1 MSTYSLTKRIIPT
14 FVLFLF
20 TFCAYAQLPDFTLTV
35 TPTPQ
40 TCFGN
45 GALNFSVSGTN
56 SSASID
62 YSVYLLPN
70 TTTAITVT
78 TDNVA
83 TGLGAGNYL
92 VIATQSLGTESNTSS
107 AEVTIENQ
115 VTPLSYTLTPTHV
128 RCGNDG
134 AITVNVNSGN
144 PVSYEIIDGPVT
156 VPLQSDNVFNNLPE
170 GIYVVRAYDDCGEG
184 VVVTIQLVQ
193 INTNVILGDVTFPVA
208 ELPDC
213 NTISVGNTY
222 AMSSNNEEIFWPLT
236 YEYTVYPPGG
246 GTPTIVTEVLPSG
259 DETVAPTNFIAN
271 IPFYHDQEYY
281 YDLEVTDVCGNVF
294 TRENNIV
301 NQHLGFSATSSIEN
315 CTFLSFK
322 IAPFIY
328 VGPINVN
335 FISAPAGFNPSDFSA
350 SHPTFASMAEY
361 ASTTASVPEGV
372 YTVEITDACG
382 RSYTDTFDVQQP
394 ENQTQV
400 ITDAVCGSD
409 LGSIQIWIQGRT
421 IDTVTM
427 ISAPAEYTGT
437 LPEDVSAYVGDQ
449 EGFLMDG
456 LPIGTYEF
464 LLVDTCGEEYNEIV
478 ELEPTTS
485 GGTFDMNVLQRPGCE
500 EGYGSIRLTSEAD
513 LESMI
518 VTSGP
523 AEFSDTYPVDVSYN
537 IADNGNFYMNS
548 FPAGDYTFDAID
560 ACGAIGTKDVTVEG
574 YTITQNDINVIPYC
588 GSFQLS
594 IQHQSNGNYIRSFWV
609 QYYDE
614 ATGTWGHPE
623 TGEAYT
629 DGLPTEVNSI
639 YVDPPYDSN
648 PTFYF
653 AVGDYRVIKTFYYLD
668 NGTTTNVLCF
678 NVISEFT
685 FTGGPEITE
694 VYSFPCADGLTE
706 AAVEVDGVPPFS
718 YKITTKDGEPFLIDN
733 AGSNIFSGL
742 ESGYYNFQVTDA
754 CQNIV
759 NAQFNINATD
769 PLAITATD
777 FCEGEE
783 GTLSVQPLSFLSY
796 EWYSANDPDTVL
808 SNNNI
813 LIFTAFDSDTQAGVY
828 YVDIIAENPTSCMN
842 TTLEY
847 EIEPNA
853 MPNAGNDDS
862 VALCNEGNTIDLTAY
877 LSSPHDAGGTWEDV
891 DASGMLSGN
900 MLDTDGLAEGTYNF
914 RYTVMDVCGV
924 ISDEAVITLTFTDTP
939 EVPDA
944 DTVAPICEGDDI
956 ELGVTTIAGASYQWT
971 GPNNF
976 TSTEESPVI
985 TNAAISASG
994 TYSVTAT
1001 INGCTSQP
1009 ATVEVIVNTN
1019 PNAGDDDT
1027 ITLCNEGSTVDLTAY
1042 LSAPHDAGG
1051 TWEDV
1056 DSSGMLS
1063 GNMLD
1068 TNGLAEGTYNFRYTV
1083 VGCDN
1088 VTDEAVITITLNDTP
1103 QAPVPTAVNAVC
1115 EGEDIQLSV
1124 NNVTGAS
1131 YQWTGPDNF
1140 SSTEQNPFITGV
1152 AVSASGTYS
1161 VTATVNGCT
1170 SQPSTVNVTINPLPD
1185 FTIGGDASLCEGQST
1200 MLDINPQNFDINNA
1214 SLAWYHDGEEL
1225 VGVNSQT
1232 IEVFEIG
1239 QYDAVINTNGCET
1252 QQSIEVTPKTVD
1264 FDIVLD
1270 GGCVNFEYILSIDNI
1285 EEVTGSTFVWTGP
1298 DGYYYVGEEANIS
1311 DLTPGEYMVTITT
1324 ADGCSEQDIII
1335 VENTSCEIPRG
1346 ISPNDDEYNQSFDL
1360 SNLDVIDLQIFNR
1373 YGLQVYERRNYVNEW
1388 HGQSDKGELPAG
1400 TYFYVAT
1407 LSAGKKVTGWVYLQ
1421 RQVN

>member
-1 MSTYSLTKRIIPT
+1 MSTYTLTKRIT
-14 FVLFLF
+14 LSLVLFLC

-45 GALNFSVSGTN
+45 GQLSFSVTGTN
-56 SSASID
+56 SAASID

-83 TGLGAGNYL
+83 TGLGAGDYL
-92 VIATQSLGTESNTSS
+92 VVATQSLGAESNTSS
-107 AEVTIENQ
+107 TEVTIANQ
-115 VTPLSYTLTPTHV
+115 VVPLSYTPTPTHV

-134 AITVNVNSGN
+134 TITVNVNSGN

-156 VPLQSDNVFNNLPE
+156 VPLQSDNVFNNLPV
-170 GIYVVRAYDDCGEG
+170 GIYVVRTYDDCGEG

-193 INTNVILGDVTFPVA
+193 INTNVLLGDVTIPTA

-213 NTISVGNTY
+213 NTITVGNTY
-222 AMSSNNEEIFWPLT
+222 AMSSNDEEIFWPLT

-246 GTPTIVTEVLPSG
+246 GTPTIVTEVLLSG
-259 DETVAPTNFIAN
+259 YEKLDPTDFTAN
-271 IPFYHDQEYY
+271 IPFYYDQEYY

-294 TRENNIV
+294 TVNNNVV
-301 NQHLGFSATSSIEN
+301 NQDLGFALSTSIEE

-322 IAPFIY
+322 LDPFIY
-328 VGPINVN
+328 VGPITVN
-335 FISAPAGFNPSDFSA
+335 FIDAPVGFNPSDFSA
-350 SHPTFASMAEY
+350 EHPTFASEAEY
-361 ASTTASVPEGV
+361 KSSTASVPLGN

-382 RSYTDTFDVQQP
+382 RSYTDTFTVMEP
-394 ENQTQV
+394 ENQLQV
-400 ITDAVCGSD
+400 ITDYACGSSA
-409 LGSIQIWIQGRT
+409 GTIQIWIQGRVIET
-421 IDTVTM
+421 ITM

-437 LPEDVSAYVGDQ
+437 LPEDVSAYVGEL
-449 EGFLMDG
+449 EGFMMDG
-456 LPIGTYEF
+456 LPPGTYEF
-464 LLVDTCGEEYNEIV
+464 QFFDICGVEYNETV
-478 ELEPTTS
+478 ELEAEPADELQVS
-485 GGTFDMNVLQRPGCE
+485 VIQRPGCE
-500 EGYGSIRLTSEAD
+500 EGYGSIRLNAVSDFASISITD
-513 LESMI
+513 
-518 VTSGP
+518 GP
-523 AEFSDTYPVDVSYN
+523 VEFSDSYPLDVSYN
-537 IADNGNFYMNS
+537 IGDDGNFYMNS
-548 FPAGDYTFDAID
+548 FPAGDYVFDLVD
-560 ACGAIGTKDVTVEG
+560 ACGTTDLKQVTVEG

-594 IQHQSNGNYIRSFWV
+594 IQHQSNGNHIKSFWL
-609 QYYDE
+609 QYYDD
-614 ATGTWGHPE
+614 ATGTWGNPE
-623 TGEAYT
+623 TGEQYT
-629 DGLPTEVNSI
+629 DGLPTVDNSI
-639 YVDPPYDSN
+639 YISPPVDNNPY
-648 PTFYF
+648 FYF
-653 AVGDYRVIKTFYYLD
+653 AIGDYRIIKTFYYID

-678 NVISEFT
+678 NVIDEFT
-685 FTGGPEITE
+685 FTGGPKITE

-706 AAVEVDGVPPFS
+706 AAVEVEGVPPFS
-718 YKITTKDGEPFLIDN
+718 YKITTKDGDPFLIDN
-733 AGSNIFSGL
+733 GGSNIFSGL

-796 EWYSANDPDTVL
+796 EWYSANDPDTIL

-813 LIFTAFDSDTQAGVY
+813 LTFTAFDSDTQAGVY

-877 LSSPHDAGGTWEDV
+877 LSSPHDAGGTWEDI
-891 DASGMLSGN
+891 DTSGMLSGN
-900 MLDTDGLAEGTYNF
+900 TLDTDGLVEGTYSF

-939 EVPDA
+939 DVPET
-944 DTVAPICEGDDI
+944 DTVAPVCEGDDI
-956 ELGVTTIAGASYQWT
+956 ELGVTTVTGASYQWT

-985 TNAAISASG
+985 TNATVSASG
-994 TYSVTAT
+994 TYNVTAT
-1001 INGCTSQP
+1001 LNGCTSQP
-1009 ATVEVIVNTN
+1009 ATVEVIVNTT
-1019 PNAGDDDT
+1019 PNAGDDDA
-1027 ITLCNEGSTVDLTAY
+1027 ITLCNEGDMVDLTAY
-1042 LSAPHDAGG
+1042 LSTPHDAGG
-1051 TWEDV
+1051 TWEDI
-1056 DSSGMLS
+1056 DSTSMLS
-1063 GNMLD
+1063 DNMLD
-1068 TNGLAEGTYNFRYTV
+1068 TDGLAAGTYNFRYTV

-1103 QAPVPTAVNAVC
+1103 QAPIPAAVNAVC

-1140 SSTEQNPFITGV
+1140 TSVEQNPFITGV
-1152 AVSASGTYS
+1152 PVSASGTYS

-1170 SQPSTVNVTINPLPD
+1170 SQPATVNVTINPLPD
-1185 FTIGGDASLCEGQST
+1185 FVIGGDASLCEGQST
-1200 MLDINPQNFDINNA
+1200 MLNINPQNFDINTAN
-1214 SLAWYHDGEEL
+1214 LVWYHDGEEL
-1225 VGVNSQT
+1225 SGVTSQT

-1239 QYDAVINTNGCET
+1239 QYDAVINTSGCEA
-1252 QQSIEVTPKTVD
+1252 QQSIQVTPKTVD

-1285 EEVTGSTFVWTGP
+1285 EEMTGSTFVWTGP
-1298 DGYYYVGEEANIS
+1298 DGYYYVGEEANIT
-1311 DLTPGEYMVTITT
+1311 DLTPGEYMITITT
-1324 ADGCSEQDIII
+1324 ADGCSAMDTII
-1335 VENTSCEIPRG
+1335 VENTSCDIPRG

-1373 YGLQVYERRNYVNEW
+1373 YGLQVYERKNYVNEW
-1388 HGQSDKGELPAG
+1388 HGQSDKGDLPAG